1 MSAAEDTLREAERG
15 LQSAMLAGDVA
26 TLDQLLDD
34 RVIATGPDGRR
45 FTKSDDLELHR
56 SGTLVIHHLA
66 EEELST
72 IVAGDTGVT
81 LVLLTLTG
89 TQDGHEFRARLRYTR
104 AWTRHDNGRW
114 RVLAAHVS
122 PHDGS

>member
-1 MSAAEDTLREAERG
+1 
-15 LQSAMLAGDVA
+15 MLAGDVA
-26 TLDQLLDD
+26 ALDQLLDD

-45 FTKSDDLELHR
+45 FTKSDDLELHQSR
-56 SGTLVIHHLA
+56 TLVIHHLA

-89 TQDGHEFRARLRYTR
+89 TQDGHEFSARLRYTR
-104 AWTRHDNGRW
+104 TWTRHGNGRW
-114 RVLAAHVS
+114 RVLAAHVALAA
-122 PHDGS
+122 